1 MMDIKGALH
10 HWFIFFLEKK
20 TARGAVNN
28 KIMPNRKL
36 TEQLHKPIIKK
47 LKNKKYTHLKEAT
60 FEVLILPICN

>member
-28 KIMPNRKL
+28 KIMQNRKL

-47 LKNKKYTHLKEAT
+47 
-60 FEVLILPICN
+60 